1 MCLAIEF
8 DGSNPS
14 HCARKQFQNKKKGKC
29 KMKRTKEHLE
39 NRINLL
45 MQRDPAVNAKIVAK
59 LKRQL
64 KNI

>member
-1 MCLAIEF
+1 
-8 DGSNPS
+8 
-14 HCARKQFQNKKKGKC
+14 
-29 KMKRTKEHLE
+29 MKRTKEHLE

-45 MQRDPAVNAKIVAK
+45 MQREPVANAKIVAK

>member
-1 MCLAIEF
+1 
-8 DGSNPS
+8 
-14 HCARKQFQNKKKGKC
+14 
-29 KMKRTKEHLE
+29 MKRTKEHLE